1 LLIRKD
7 KEAMLDPYF
16 QVLKLL
22 EDYDEDYVELKSKCT
37 GHCWMIQVKGGK
49 IFLRHKHYQD
59 QDYHKQR
66 ECPSI
71 MMALKNI
78 KQHDEFQMAGRPMNN

>member
-49 IFLRHKHYQD
+49 IFYGINTTRIRTIISSESVHQL
-59 QDYHKQR
+59 
-66 ECPSI
+66 
-71 MMALKNI
+71 
-78 KQHDEFQMAGRPMNN
+78 